1 MKKMHWNKKN
11 LLLGTAA
18 LAATAFI
25 GGQTLAYFTDSQT
38 VSNNF
43 TVGNLDIEETE
54 TDWNDKEDG
63 KDMYPGTIL
72 YKNPTV
78 RNKTSN
84 ANGDE
89 PCYFRMIVELLDS
102 DEKPIQNTETAEL
115 IWNTIYYDKSY
126 TGTSTAKGEA
136 TNLKEGKPGGY
147 TLAELTKDYKMVND
161 AFVKD
166 EDASVFNRY
175 VFNYV
180 KGDGL
185 LKSGQ
190 EAVLFSNIVIPSD
203 WNQTQLKKLG
213 SYKLDISVEAIQAQG
228 FSSQK
233 EAFQALDREK
243 TGKTLQEIK

>member
-1 MKKMHWNKKN
+1 MDELNK
-11 LLLGTAA
+11 
-18 LAATAFI
+18 
-25 GGQTLAYFTDSQT
+25 QD
-38 VSNNF
+38 
-43 TVGNLDIEETE
+43 EM
-54 TDWNDKEDG
+54 ED
-63 KDMYPGTIL
+63 
-72 YKNPTV
+72 
-78 RNKTSN
+78 
-84 ANGDE
+84 
-89 PCYFRMIVELLDS
+89 
-102 DEKPIQNTETAEL
+102 
-115 IWNTIYYDKSY
+115 
-126 TGTSTAKGEA
+126 
-136 TNLKEGKPGGY
+136 
-147 TLAELTKDYKMVND
+147 KMVND